1 VKTRR
6 VACAI
11 IAAALIASSAVGD
24 VVVLRNGR
32 RVEGAISQESATEVV
47 IKTPLGVLRIPRN
60 QVVQI
65 ERTATSADEIEG
77 DAARSAGDL
86 LKARQCY
93 QKALQATTPGSD
105 AATRLQEKLSQVE
118 SAISARERSARSGE
132 VERVR
137 TLVANK
143 RYSDAIRL
151 CEQLLASGLDDNETS
166 TVRRLKAE
174 AHFGRA
180 HEELDRM
187 NLLGADA
194 ELRKAVE
201 AYEPFYR
208 AHLLLG
214 ERLLQSV
221 VSQKE
226 GVEEILKGLKY
237 GEGEIS
243 EAELVKYHYMVARV
257 LYQQGKYQEAASHF
271 VECVRGKD
279 KYPVY
284 ADALDYAADSFVKM
298 GEQNV
303 VGDAKKTV
311 ENLLRAIELD
321 PQKAQAWFLLGR
333 MYKDLGETTK
343 AIEAFTKVVKLQP
356 NYPYA
361 YQALAGAHRD
371 KQNLDEA
378 LNAINEELKQRPD
391 NYDALVE
398 RAEIQIELKNFDQA
412 AQDLDNAMRRDPTR
426 WQAYMVRANLAYVQ
440 EDYDTAQQ
448 NIEQVLRLKP
458 DAVEAHLIIGKILTA
473 KKDTEAARQWF
484 SNVIEYLEQ
493 QPNLTYKFK
502 TVVAEAYTRM
512 AEIDLT
518 EDSPRQAETR
528 LRRALEF
535 VADYAPALAKIGDVK
550 KRLANDLDTA
560 AAKKRFYREAEE
572 YYRKAIEVNP
582 RDPDLYLALGILYH
596 KNLKDTR
603 KAVINYQKYLDLGG
617 KDRATV
623 GKWIEECG
631 GVVEAGIE
639 ETTATATTHNQ
650 AATETNK
657 AAANSKSKP

>member
-1 VKTRR
+1 
-6 VACAI
+6 
-11 IAAALIASSAVGD
+11 
-24 VVVLRNGR
+24 
-32 RVEGAISQESATEVV
+32 
-47 IKTPLGVLRIPRN
+47 
-60 QVVQI
+60 
-65 ERTATSADEIEG
+65 
-77 DAARSAGDL
+77 
-86 LKARQCY
+86 
-93 QKALQATTPGSD
+93 
-105 AATRLQEKLSQVE
+105 
-118 SAISARERSARSGE
+118 
-132 VERVR
+132 
-137 TLVANK
+137 
-143 RYSDAIRL
+143 
-151 CEQLLASGLDDNETS
+151 
-166 TVRRLKAE
+166 
-174 AHFGRA
+174 
-180 HEELDRM
+180 
-187 NLLGADA
+187 
-194 ELRKAVE
+194 
-201 AYEPFYR
+201 
-208 AHLLLG
+208 
-214 ERLLQSV
+214 
-221 VSQKE
+221 
-226 GVEEILKGLKY
+226 
-237 GEGEIS
+237 
-243 EAELVKYHYMVARV
+243 
-257 LYQQGKYQEAASHF
+257 
-271 VECVRGKD
+271 
-279 KYPVY
+279 
-284 ADALDYAADSFVKM
+284 M

-343 AIEAFTKVVKLQP
+343 AIEALSKVVKLQP
-356 NYPYA
+356 SYPYA

-371 KQNLDEA
+371 KQNPDEA

-398 RAEIQIELKNFDQA
+398 RAEIQIELKNFDRA
-412 AQDLDNAMRRDPTR
+412 AQDLDDAMRRDPTR

-535 VADYAPALAKIGDVK
+535 VPDYAPALAKIGDVK

-623 GKWIEECG
+623 SKWIEECG
-631 GVVEAGIE
+631 GVVESGSE
-639 ETTATATTHNQ
+639 ETTAAATSSNQ